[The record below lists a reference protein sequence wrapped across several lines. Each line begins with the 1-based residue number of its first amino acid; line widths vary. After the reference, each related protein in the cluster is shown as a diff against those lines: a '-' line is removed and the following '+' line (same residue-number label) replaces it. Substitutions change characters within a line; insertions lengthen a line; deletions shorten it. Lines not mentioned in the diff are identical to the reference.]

1 MLPRDDSCAESKTG
15 TRGPIVGKVFF
26 GARFRFR
33 PRNDAE
39 TEGLSAGVGMGDA
52 PPDVSSTLIRKGL
65 KKGDAMG
72 LAGKGL
78 LHPAVAQYLDAI
90 DGRAPLEPEPEPQ

>member
-1 MLPRDDSCAESKTG
+1 
-15 TRGPIVGKVFF
+15 
-26 GARFRFR
+26 
-33 PRNDAE
+33 
-39 TEGLSAGVGMGDA
+39 MGDA

-65 KKGDAMG
+65 KKGEAMG

-90 DGRAPLEPEPEPQ
+90 DGRAPPEPEPEPQ